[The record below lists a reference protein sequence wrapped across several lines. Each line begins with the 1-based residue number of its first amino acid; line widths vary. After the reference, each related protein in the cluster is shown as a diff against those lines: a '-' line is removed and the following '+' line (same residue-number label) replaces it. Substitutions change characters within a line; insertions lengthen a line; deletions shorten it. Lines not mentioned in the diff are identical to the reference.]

1 MTNPYKKRAKAGW
14 NSDKKESNRA
24 ERNYEE
30 TDIDDQLAETT
41 KVGAKTKKAKSSKE
55 DKKLLSIVRD
65 LRFCVKL
72 SGGDVESLSKASKN
86 RDWFDSIRQS
96 YYQKCRK
103 GIPELKKALE
113 NKDLDKKVRKQIEE
127 VLDKVGDI
135 K

>member
-65 LRFCVKL
+65 LRFGIKF
-72 SGGDVESLSKASKN
+72 SGGNIENLNQAKIGGDWYN
-86 RDWFDSIRQS
+86 RIRQS
-96 YYQKCRK
+96 YYQKCKK
-103 GIPELKKALE
+103 GVPELKKALE

-127 VLDKVGDI
+127 VLDKAGEV
-135 K
+135 